1 MNQVSNTGIDN
12 SEINKQNFKVEKSI
26 FFFIKM
32 MMILELLPD
41 SVIVVNCQFKILRR
55 Q

>member
-26 FFFIKM
+26 FFTKM

>member
-26 FFFIKM
+26 FFYQNDDD
-32 MMILELLPD
+32 P
-41 SVIVVNCQFKILRR
+41 
-55 Q
+55 